1 MRELTNDT
9 YKNTRN
15 RNLKRQAEK
24 LLVISENQELCLF
37 LKGELEKHLFEHPLE
52 VDFCYTKFNRNPQK
66 MIEMG
71 AKGINLKDKQVTRRI
86 IQEYDLVFSL
96 HCKQIFPSQLV
107 ENVCCINFHPG
118 LNPYNRGWYPQ
129 AFSIINCLPVGATIH
144 LMDAEV
150 DHGEIIAQ
158 KKVDIEVS
166 DTSLEVYK
174 KIIEVEKEL
183 ISKNIFNIVVGN
195 YNSKMPQHEGNYN
208 GEKDYRALCKLDLN
222 SFASFEEHLNIL
234 RATSHG
240 EFKNAY
246 FVDDRGNKYF
256 VRIVIEPES

>member
-1 MRELTNDT
+1 
-9 YKNTRN
+9 
-15 RNLKRQAEK
+15 
-24 LLVISENQELCLF
+24 
-37 LKGELEKHLFEHPLE
+37 
-52 VDFCYTKFNRNPQK
+52 

-71 AKGINLKDKQVTRRI
+71 AKGINLKDKEVITWI

-96 HCKQIFPSQLV
+96 HCKQIFPSELV

-118 LNPYNRGWYPQ
+118 LNPHNRGMYPQ
-129 AFSIINCLPVGATIH
+129 AFSIINGLPVGATIH

-183 ISKNIFNIVVGN
+183 ISKNVFDIVSGS
-195 YNSKMPQHEGNYN
+195 YNTKMPQHEGNYN
-208 GEKDYRALCKLDLN
+208 EEKDYRALCELDLN
-222 SFASFEEHLNIL
+222 SFASFGEHLNIL
-234 RATSHG
+234 RATTHG

-246 FVDDRGNKYF
+246 FVDDTGNKYF
-256 VRIVIEPES
+256 VRVVIEPES